1 MSIVIEHLNY
11 VYMQGGP
18 YETKALDDVSLTIHD
33 GEFIGLIGHTGS
45 GKSTLVQ
52 HLNGLILPTSGQIT
66 VDGMDLADKNT
77 DKRAIRRRVGLVF
90 QYPENQLFEETVAKD
105 IAFGPKNLGLDE
117 AEIDRRVRTAMR
129 RVALD
134 YDKLSQRSVF
144 ELSGGQMRRV
154 AIAGVLAMEPQ
165 TLVLDEPCAGLD
177 PKGREEI
184 LGLISD
190 LHRESGATIVMV
202 SHSMD
207 DVAALAERVIVM
219 NHGKVAMDGA
229 PREVFSRGEELRA
242 IGLDVP
248 QAVELAQKLRE
259 KGFDVPEGI
268 YKIEEVRAAVEAIVG
283 KEAAMLNDIT
293 LGQYFPGNS
302 PIHRMDP
309 RMKLILTILYIVGVF
324 IVANL
329 PGYAIAL
336 AFLYIVVRVS
346 GIKFSYLAKGVKPL
360 RFIII
365 FTFILNLF
373 FVQGETPIFTL
384 GFFTLTKEA
393 LNNAIYFALRLI
405 FLVMGTSVLTLTT
418 SPVQLTDGLERIMHP
433 LEKIHFPAHELAM
446 MMTIALR
453 FIPTLL
459 EETDKIQKAQMAR
472 GADFESG
479 NLIARAK
486 AMIPLL
492 VPLFVSSFRRANEL
506 AMAMEAR
513 CYRGGDKRTRLRE
526 LKYTKLD
533 LYGALA
539 VAAFLVI
546 IVAEGRL
553 LG

>member
-33 GEFIGLIGHTGS
+33 GEFVGLIGHTGS

-129 RVALD
+129 GVALD

-283 KEAAMLNDIT
+283 K
-293 LGQYFPGNS
+293 
-302 PIHRMDP
+302 
-309 RMKLILTILYIVGVF
+309 
-324 IVANL
+324 
-329 PGYAIAL
+329 
-336 AFLYIVVRVS
+336 
-346 GIKFSYLAKGVKPL
+346 
-360 RFIII
+360 
-365 FTFILNLF
+365 
-373 FVQGETPIFTL
+373 
-384 GFFTLTKEA
+384 
-393 LNNAIYFALRLI
+393 
-405 FLVMGTSVLTLTT
+405 
-418 SPVQLTDGLERIMHP
+418 
-433 LEKIHFPAHELAM
+433 
-446 MMTIALR
+446 
-453 FIPTLL
+453 
-459 EETDKIQKAQMAR
+459 
-472 GADFESG
+472 
-479 NLIARAK
+479 
-486 AMIPLL
+486 
-492 VPLFVSSFRRANEL
+492 
-506 AMAMEAR
+506 
-513 CYRGGDKRTRLRE
+513 GGRH
-526 LKYTKLD
+526 
-533 LYGALA
+533 A
-539 VAAFLVI
+539 
-546 IVAEGRL
+546 
-553 LG
+553 

>member
-18 YETKALDDVSLTIHD
+18 YETKALDDVNLTIHD
-33 GEFIGLIGHTGS
+33 GEFVGLIGHTGS

-52 HLNGLILPTSGQIT
+52 HLNGLILPTSGKIT

-283 KEAAMLNDIT
+283 K
-293 LGQYFPGNS
+293 
-302 PIHRMDP
+302 
-309 RMKLILTILYIVGVF
+309 
-324 IVANL
+324 
-329 PGYAIAL
+329 
-336 AFLYIVVRVS
+336 
-346 GIKFSYLAKGVKPL
+346 
-360 RFIII
+360 
-365 FTFILNLF
+365 
-373 FVQGETPIFTL
+373 
-384 GFFTLTKEA
+384 
-393 LNNAIYFALRLI
+393 
-405 FLVMGTSVLTLTT
+405 
-418 SPVQLTDGLERIMHP
+418 
-433 LEKIHFPAHELAM
+433 
-446 MMTIALR
+446 
-453 FIPTLL
+453 
-459 EETDKIQKAQMAR
+459 
-472 GADFESG
+472 
-479 NLIARAK
+479 
-486 AMIPLL
+486 
-492 VPLFVSSFRRANEL
+492 
-506 AMAMEAR
+506 
-513 CYRGGDKRTRLRE
+513 GGRH
-526 LKYTKLD
+526 
-533 LYGALA
+533 A
-539 VAAFLVI
+539 
-546 IVAEGRL
+546 
-553 LG
+553 

>member
-18 YETKALDDVSLTIHD
+18 YETRALDDVSLTIHD

-52 HLNGLILPTSGQIT
+52 HLNGLILPTGGKIT
-66 VDGMDLADKNT
+66 VDGMDLAEKGT
-77 DKRAIRRRVGLVF
+77 DRRAIRRRVGLVF

-134 YDKLSQRSVF
+134 YDKLAQRSVF

-177 PKGREEI
+177 PRGREEI

-219 NHGKVAMDGA
+219 NHGKVAMDGT
-229 PREVFSRGEELRA
+229 PREIFSRGEELRA

-248 QAVELAQKLRE
+248 QSVELAQKLRE

-283 KEAAMLNDIT
+283 K
-293 LGQYFPGNS
+293 
-302 PIHRMDP
+302 
-309 RMKLILTILYIVGVF
+309 
-324 IVANL
+324 
-329 PGYAIAL
+329 
-336 AFLYIVVRVS
+336 
-346 GIKFSYLAKGVKPL
+346 
-360 RFIII
+360 
-365 FTFILNLF
+365 
-373 FVQGETPIFTL
+373 
-384 GFFTLTKEA
+384 
-393 LNNAIYFALRLI
+393 
-405 FLVMGTSVLTLTT
+405 
-418 SPVQLTDGLERIMHP
+418 
-433 LEKIHFPAHELAM
+433 
-446 MMTIALR
+446 
-453 FIPTLL
+453 
-459 EETDKIQKAQMAR
+459 
-472 GADFESG
+472 
-479 NLIARAK
+479 
-486 AMIPLL
+486 
-492 VPLFVSSFRRANEL
+492 
-506 AMAMEAR
+506 
-513 CYRGGDKRTRLRE
+513 GGRH
-526 LKYTKLD
+526 
-533 LYGALA
+533 A
-539 VAAFLVI
+539 
-546 IVAEGRL
+546 
-553 LG
+553 

>member
-33 GEFIGLIGHTGS
+33 GEFVGLIGHTGS

-229 PREVFSRGEELRA
+229 PREIFSRGEELRA

-283 KEAAMLNDIT
+283 K
-293 LGQYFPGNS
+293 
-302 PIHRMDP
+302 
-309 RMKLILTILYIVGVF
+309 
-324 IVANL
+324 
-329 PGYAIAL
+329 
-336 AFLYIVVRVS
+336 
-346 GIKFSYLAKGVKPL
+346 
-360 RFIII
+360 
-365 FTFILNLF
+365 
-373 FVQGETPIFTL
+373 
-384 GFFTLTKEA
+384 
-393 LNNAIYFALRLI
+393 
-405 FLVMGTSVLTLTT
+405 
-418 SPVQLTDGLERIMHP
+418 
-433 LEKIHFPAHELAM
+433 
-446 MMTIALR
+446 
-453 FIPTLL
+453 
-459 EETDKIQKAQMAR
+459 
-472 GADFESG
+472 
-479 NLIARAK
+479 
-486 AMIPLL
+486 
-492 VPLFVSSFRRANEL
+492 
-506 AMAMEAR
+506 
-513 CYRGGDKRTRLRE
+513 GGRH
-526 LKYTKLD
+526 
-533 LYGALA
+533 A
-539 VAAFLVI
+539 
-546 IVAEGRL
+546 
-553 LG
+553 